1 MSVAKATRENP
12 MDFAN
17 EVRRST
23 NEALLSIVNVLDRV
37 YGGDQVLTNAK
48 LIEIKGPIE
57 GITIETLA
65 HNVLTIQNE
74 TERYWSRY
82 ESTSATVE
90 KSVVDGVVKSIDNN
104 KDVIKEVV
112 RVYNTL
118 FQDKNP
124 GSSKDRYDAA
134 KAVFQAIL
142 SADNKG
148 VLIDIDSML
157 SQTNL

>member
-1 MSVAKATRENP
+1 M
-12 MDFAN
+12 
-17 EVRRST
+17 
-23 NEALLSIVNVLDRV
+23 
-37 YGGDQVLTNAK
+37 
-48 LIEIKGPIE
+48 
-57 GITIETLA
+57 
-65 HNVLTIQNE
+65 TIQNE

-157 SQTNL
+157 SQTMIYKGKRQSVLNILFDDIRTILTHGVIS